1 MSFRLGIIGAGS
13 IARFHAEA
21 AAAAGL
27 EVAVVCDVDRE
38 RAESLA
44 DSYPGAA
51 VTTSVDELLAKK
63 ELPAVVVAV
72 PNHLHK
78 DYAIRAV
85 RAGKDVLLEKPMAT
99 SVVECRAIME
109 AVQRTDRLVQMGF
122 VGRHS
127 PASVAVR
134 ELIEAGR
141 LGEFYHAKASLYRR
155 RGIPGLGRWFTT
167 RSKSGGGVLIDL
179 GVHLIDLVMH
189 LGGSSRPTRASGV
202 CWSRFGSPIED
213 YEYTEMWSGPPRLD
227 GVFDVED
234 AAAGL
239 IRFDNGLTLELN
251 TTWAAN
257 ICEGSLTE
265 GITLLGDRGGC
276 WFDVW
281 GTQIK
286 LATGQDDEVIDLQPR
301 FTQPDTWVAAWER
314 QYEHFVKMVTERAR
328 PDASLDDG
336 RKVQAVIEALY
347 RSSREDREVEV
358 G

>member
-21 AAAAGL
+21 AARAGL
-27 EVAVVCDVDRE
+27 EVAVVCDLDRT
-38 RAESLA
+38 RAEDLA
-44 DSYPGAA
+44 AGYPGAE
-51 VTTSVDELLAKK
+51 VTTSLDELLSK
-63 ELPAVVVAV
+63 EEVPAVVVAV

-78 DYAIRAV
+78 EHAIAAV

-99 SVVECRAIME
+99 TVAECRAIID
-109 AVQRTDRLVQMGF
+109 AVEQTDRLVQMGF
-122 VGRHS
+122 VCRGS
-127 PASVAVR
+127 PASVAAR
-134 ELIEAGR
+134 EVIEAGR

-167 RSKSGGGVLIDL
+167 RSKSGGGVLVDL

-189 LGGSSRPTRASGV
+189 LGGSPRATRASGV

-213 YEYTEMWSGPPRLD
+213 YEYTEMWSGPPLPD

-234 AAAGL
+234 AATGL
-239 IRFDNGLTLELN
+239 IRFENGLTLELN

-257 ICEGSLTE
+257 ISEGSLPE
-265 GITLLGDRGGC
+265 GINLFGDRGGC
-276 WFDVW
+276 SFDVW

-286 LATGQDDEVIDLQPR
+286 VATGQDDEVINLNPSFSQS
-301 FTQPDTWVAAWER
+301 DTWVAAWER